1 MTVWEQKHEMVK
13 EDTKAIQKRIDSL
26 VQQKYAIIDKIKI
39 VSSVTAI
46 EMLEADLVKT
56 DEEIAKL
63 EISKTS
69 ADQASESV
77 DIHKIVA
84 YVKYFMEHLHELLLD
99 LCNPTLKAQY
109 FSVLFD
115 KAPTYEEIKSGTQKE
130 SVLPE
135 VNELFSALNV
145 QYSHLVS
152 HVDITWNSFLPY
164 LIQLTNKLEALGFR
178 YVDNKV
184 IILQEKADEK

>member
-1 MTVWEQKHEMVK
+1 MTVWEQKHEMAE

-26 VQQKYAIIDKIKI
+26 AQQKYAIVDKIKI

-46 EMLEADLVKT
+46 EMLEADLVKI

-63 EISKTS
+63 EVSKTT
-69 ADQASESV
+69 ADQASHSV

-115 KAPTYEEIKSGTQKE
+115 KAPTYEEIKAGTQKE
-130 SVLPE
+130 SALPE
-135 VNELFSALNV
+135 VNELFSALNMQCSLMV
-145 QYSHLVS
+145 IPRRIELR
-152 HVDITWNSFLPY
+152 LP
-164 LIQLTNKLEALGFR
+164 G
-178 YVDNKV
+178 
-184 IILQEKADEK
+184 

>member
-1 MTVWEQKHEMVK
+1 MNTKEYLISCLIEELAEVQKELVK
-13 EDTKAIQKRIDSL
+13 CLRFTPDHVSPHDQSSNIARAGLEYADAI
-26 VQQKYAIIDKIKI
+26 AI
-39 VSSVTAI
+39 I

-56 DEEIAKL
+56 EEEITKL
-63 EISKTS
+63 EVNKNATS
-69 ADQASESV
+69 REAEAV
-77 DIHKIVA
+77 DIHKVVA

-115 KAPTYEEIKSGTQKE
+115 KAPTFEEIKAGTQKE

-145 QYSHLVS
+145 QSSLMVIS
-152 HVDITWNSFLPY
+152 RGIEPRLP
-164 LIQLTNKLEALGFR
+164 G
-178 YVDNKV
+178 
-184 IILQEKADEK
+184 